1 MRGSIVKRGR
11 KYSFVIFLGTDENGK
26 KKQKWISGFNTK
38 REAEKGLNRT
48 LYEIDNN
55 TFVNADKILLRDYM
69 NDWFE
74 NHVVN
79 NLKKTTSDGY
89 RNIIDKRI
97 NVHLGHIPIS
107 KIKPIQ
113 IQNFYDNQLRDGRAD
128 GKGGLSATTV
138 IQTHRV
144 LRKALNRAEKLQVI
158 GRNPADFVE
167 LPKKKKYYAEILYE
181 EDIPEFLDAF
191 RDTDIFVSVMLAL
204 TLGLRRGEV
213 LGLRWEDVDYRNKT
227 ISINQTI
234 THGSHGLTFT
244 TPKTESSRRT
254 ILVSEKL
261 IELLKEHM
269 KEQDKMREFFG
280 RGYMENNLVN
290 CREDGSPITPSA
302 LSHRFTTRL
311 KSKGLKHIRFHD
323 LRHTNATLMLKHN
336 IPAKVASSR
345 LGHSTIGITMDLYS
359 HVLNEMQTKVVS
371 VIDNIM
377 K

>member
-1 MRGSIVKRGR
+1 MRGSVVKRGK
-11 KYSFVIFLGTDENGK
+11 KYSIVIFMGTDENGK
-26 KKQKWISGFNTK
+26 KKQKWMSGFNTK
-38 REAEKGLNRT
+38 KEAEKGLNRV

-55 TFVNADKILLRDYM
+55 TFVNTDKILLRDYM

-74 NHVVN
+74 NHVLN

-89 RNIIDKRI
+89 KNIIDKRI
-97 NVHLGHIPIS
+97 NVHLGHIPLS
-107 KIKPIQ
+107 KLKPIQ
-113 IQNFYDNQLRDGRAD
+113 IQNFYDKQLREGRAD
-128 GKGGLSATTV
+128 GNGGLSATTV

-167 LPKKKKYYAEILYE
+167 LPKKQKYYAQILYE

-191 RDTDIFVSVMLAL
+191 RDMDIFVAVMLAL

-213 LGLRWEDVDYRNKT
+213 LGLRWEDVDYKNNT

-234 THGSHGLTFT
+234 THGKNGLIFT

-261 IELLKEHM
+261 IELLKEHR
-269 KEQDKMREFFG
+269 KEQEALRKFFG
-280 RGYMENNLVN
+280 RAYLENDLVN

-302 LSHRFTTRL
+302 LSHKFTTRL

-336 IPAKVASSR
+336 ISAKVASSR

-359 HVLNEMQTKVVS
+359 HVIKSMEKEVVNL
-371 VIDNIM
+371 INDIF
-377 K
+377 